1 MKTIIIGAGPSSLM
15 AATQAIK
22 NGCEVVVYEK
32 MKTAGRKF
40 LVAGDGGFNL
50 THDGSLDDFIAYYSH
65 PQIANTIRQFTNVDL
80 ITWLNELGIETYI
93 GSSGKIFPA
102 KEIKPAMVLNT
113 WLKYLKD
120 QGVKFIFNATLDDF
134 SSDEVLIKTKVG
146 VEKHQFDHLI
156 LGLGAASWPKTGSDA
171 TWASLFKQK
180 NIEVVPFQASNAGVN
195 CALPSEF
202 LKEFQGSV
210 FKNVLVS
217 HTGTHR
223 KGEVVLTKY
232 GIEGSPIYYLN
243 PSIRMNFS
251 LPIFIDF
258 KPDFSENELIEF
270 LKNCKNTT
278 EGLKKLKLPI
288 PFIYWCKSYLTKEE
302 FISNEQI
309 IKLIKSFP
317 IQPISF
323 RPMEE
328 AISCCGGVSWDE
340 LDENLRLIKY
350 PKISIAGEMIDWEAP
365 TGGYLLQACF
375 ATGFV
380 AANPVS

>member
-1 MKTIIIGAGPSSLM
+1 M
-15 AATQAIK
+15 
-22 NGCEVVVYEK
+22 
-32 MKTAGRKF
+32 
-40 LVAGDGGFNL
+40 
-50 THDGSLDDFIAYYSH
+50 DDFISYYSH
-65 PQIANTIRQFTNVDL
+65 PQIANIIRQFTNVDL

-195 CALPSEF
+195 CALPTEF
-202 LKEFQGSV
+202 LQKFQGSV

-232 GIEGSPIYYLN
+232 GIEGAPIYYLN

-251 LPIFIDF
+251 VPIFIDF

-323 RPMEE
+323 RPLEE

-350 PKISIAGEMIDWEAP
+350 PTISIAGEMIDWEAP

-380 AANPVS
+380 AANTVY